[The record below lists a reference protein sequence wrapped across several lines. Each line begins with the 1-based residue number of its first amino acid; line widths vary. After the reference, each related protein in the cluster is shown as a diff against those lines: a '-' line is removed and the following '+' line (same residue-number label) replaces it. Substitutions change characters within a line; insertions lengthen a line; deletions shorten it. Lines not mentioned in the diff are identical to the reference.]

1 MLFVRVVELLVLVV
15 WLLSLSNYNLFSKIK
30 AFGDFSESLFTLQNN
45 SKMLCGSNMVLKDNF
60 FMFNMII
67 LKKYVIG
74 IWQKN
79 DRNMAETRQKHDS
92 EN

>member
-1 MLFVRVVELLVLVV
+1 MPCPAKWLSFIKVVN
-15 WLLSLSNYNLFSKIK
+15 W
-30 AFGDFSESLFTLQNN
+30 
-45 SKMLCGSNMVLKDNF
+45 C
-60 FMFNMII
+60 MII

>member
-1 MLFVRVVELLVLVV
+1 MLSVKVVELLVPVV
-15 WLLSLSNYNLFSKIK
+15 LLALSSNYNLFSKFK

-60 FMFNMII
+60 FLFNMII